1 MIQHRVLKRLVFQ
14 THVTTKWN
22 NTPFSCV
29 VCHDDE
35 ARCWVYS
42 KHTGAPQ
49 GSNGTRMIMEYP
61 QDE

>member
-1 MIQHRVLKRLVFQ
+1 MIQHSVLKRLVFQ
-14 THVTTKWN
+14 THVTTKWEEQH
-22 NTPFSCV
+22 TFQLC
-29 VCHDDE
+29 CHDDE

-49 GSNGTRMIMEYP
+49 GSNGARMIMEYP